1 MIRDSYLQL
10 IDQTLAYIQERLP
23 RKETLPLPPTPKL
36 SPPRPKAPEAPPP
49 KVEKK
54 PEPKKETTLEL
65 HPPMRLTQTESHRMK
80 AVLNSIAPELFLHEA
95 PLPDDKAKRIKNAW
109 NEKSLVPEIPILFQ
123 GTHYRSF
130 LENLAKAIS
139 LTFAPSRVIEMTSF
153 EKEKKWDIFL
163 ESPKLKFIL
172 CPDHLIFSSKELL
185 PFYKENPG
193 QKTRFLGNI
202 PLLLLPD
209 LSLYF
214 KDPYLKRS
222 LWNVLCQTLS

>member
-1 MIRDSYLQL
+1 MIRDTYLQL

-23 RKETLPLPPTPKL
+23 KKEMLPLPPTPVM
-36 SPPRPKAPEAPPP
+36 SPLKPKVVEDPPPPAPP

-54 PEPKKETTLEL
+54 KDKTLEL
-65 HPPMRLTQTESHRMK
+65 HPPTKPVPSHTNRIG
-80 AVLNSIAPELFLHEA
+80 VLLKSIAPELFLHET
-95 PLPDDKAKRIKNAW
+95 PLPDEKAKRVKNAW

-123 GTHYRSF
+123 GSYYRSF

-153 EKEKKWDIFL
+153 EQEKKWDLFL

-193 QKTRFLGNI
+193 QKTRFLASI

-209 LSLYF
+209 LALYY

>member
-1 MIRDSYLQL
+1 MIHNSYLQL

-23 RKETLPLPPTPKL
+23 KKETLPLPPTPVM
-36 SPPRPKAPEAPPP
+36 PPPKPKVAEAPPPPVAP

-54 PEPKKETTLEL
+54 KEKVLDL
-65 HPPMRLTQTESHRMK
+65 HPPAKPAPTQSNRMGTLLK
-80 AVLNSIAPELFLHEA
+80 SITPELFLHDT
-95 PLPDDKAKRIKNAW
+95 PLPDEKAKRVKNAW

-123 GTHYRSF
+123 GTHYRFF

-153 EKEKKWDIFL
+153 EQEKKWDLFL

-209 LSLYF
+209 LALYY

-222 LWNVLCQTLS
+222 LWNVLCQTLN

>member
-23 RKETLPLPPTPKL
+23 KKETLPLPPTPVL
-36 SPPRPKAPEAPPP
+36 SPPKPKAPEPSPL

-65 HPPMRLTQTESHRMK
+65 HPPTKPTPSNANRMGT
-80 AVLNSIAPELFLHEA
+80 VLKSIAPELFLHEA
-95 PLPDDKAKRIKNAW
+95 PLPDEKAKRVKNAW

-172 CPDHLIFSSKELL
+172 CPDHLVFSSKELL
-185 PFYKENPG
+185 QFYKENPG

-209 LSLYF
+209 LALYF